1 VNPIIKEEIIKS
13 HYFEIDGPPSE
24 EDINGYFRTRDKHVA
39 IFLDARGFPI
49 LGWERVAQH
58 DNRRKSREVMQF
70 CFQGQ
75 GATDRAVLEY
85 HALNQADRHNV
96 NARCY
101 NSAQR
106 TITSIIQNP
115 G

>member
-1 VNPIIKEEIIKS
+1 MDPVIHEEIIKS
-13 HYFEIDGPPSE
+13 HYFEIEGPPSE
-24 EDINGYFRTRDKHVA
+24 EDIAGYFRTRDKHVA
-39 IFLDARGFPI
+39 IFLDARGYPI
-49 LGWERVAQH
+49 LGWETVMMH
-58 DNRRKSREVMQF
+58 DARKRSRKVSQF
-70 CFQGQ
+70 CFQGGGVTQ
-75 GATDRAVLEY
+75 KAVLEY
-85 HALNQADRHNV
+85 HAMNQASHFNV